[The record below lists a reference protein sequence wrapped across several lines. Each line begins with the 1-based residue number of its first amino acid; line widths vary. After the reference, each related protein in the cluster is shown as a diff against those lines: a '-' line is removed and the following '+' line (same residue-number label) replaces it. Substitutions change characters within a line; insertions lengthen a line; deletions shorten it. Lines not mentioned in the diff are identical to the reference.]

1 MISSTLVTYKLK
13 NHGFF
18 CFLVFLLKRC
28 RDMNFFL
35 RPKQLASAAIV
46 PVNEF
51 PNRIVCDKCT
61 GACQL

>member
-1 MISSTLVTYKLK
+1 MLISLFSISFR
-13 NHGFF
+13 FF
-18 CFLVFLLKRC
+18 VIFLKRC

-35 RPKQLASAAIV
+35 RPKQLASAVICRAIV

-61 GACQL
+61 GA